1 MSGMGRREFVAL
13 LGGAAAWPVTVQAQQ
28 SERVRQI
35 GVLMGTSESDLDQKG
50 MVSTFTRALA
60 DLGWMEGTNIRIE
73 RRWAEGNFAR
83 LRTHALDLARHAAQ
97 VAPSRRGGRPAE
109 RSGRPATHV
118 DDVTKNMAN
127 PHRDADA
134 AVVQPRCV
142 PAAGKS
148 TRAGRRE
155 RDLSSRLGSLHS
167 SRFVTNQRRGM

>member
-28 SERVRQI
+28 SKRVRQI

-142 PAAGKS
+142 PAAGKIYARGKAR
-148 TRAGRRE
+148 T
-155 RDLSSRLGSLHS
+155 DLSSRLGSLQS
-167 SRFVTNQRRGM
+167 SRFVTNQPRGM

>member
-1 MSGMGRREFVAL
+1 MSGMERREFVAL

-35 GVLMGTSESDLDQKG
+35 GVLMGTLESDLDQKG

-73 RRWAEGNFAR
+73 KRWAEGNFAR

-109 RSGRPATHV
+109 RSGGPARTWTMSRKTWQICIETQMRLSCNR
-118 DDVTKNMAN
+118 DVFLLQGNLRAREGAN
-127 PHRDADA
+127 EICHRGWDRSI
-134 AVVQPRCV
+134 P
-142 PAAGKS
+142 
-148 TRAGRRE
+148 
-155 RDLSSRLGSLHS
+155 RDLL
-167 SRFVTNQRRGM
+167 